1 VKGRVRRTVEMSKRV
16 QSFSLAHPDPSQGYA
31 AALAR
36 LQKTLAEVDV
46 AAGRQRDGINAVR
59 AATGMKRSG
68 RRKILRTQM
77 ALLARV
83 AESAEAEVP
92 GIAQKFRLP
101 REAVPYLAFRTAA
114 RGMLAEAQNQKE
126 LLVRHGLLEAVL
138 DAMSDNLNKFEEAV
152 EQGTEGRRSHV
163 GASAELDAL
172 ADELTQI
179 CRLMDAIN
187 RSRFSE
193 DPESLAQW
201 ESASNVIGPA
211 RSAGGA
217 ESRSGGQAGGQSA
230 GQSVSRSAG
239 QGAGNSVTPTAG
251 GEIKPAA

>member
-16 QSFSLAHPDPSQGYA
+16 QSFSLAHPDPSQGFA

-59 AATGMKRSG
+59 AATGNKRSG

-83 AESAEAEVP
+83 AESAEVEVP

-114 RGMLAEAQNQKE
+114 RGMLAEAQAQKE

-193 DPESLAQW
+193 NPESLAQW
-201 ESASNVIGPA
+201 ESASNVIGPPRPVRQA
-211 RSAGGA
+211 D
-217 ESRSGGQAGGQSA
+217 GQAVGQP
-230 GQSVSRSAG
+230 VSRSVG
-239 QGAGNSVTPTAG
+239 QGTTNSESPPAAGEV
-251 GEIKPAA
+251 KPAA

>member
-1 VKGRVRRTVEMSKRV
+1 MKARVRRTIEMSQRV
-16 QSFSLAHPDPSQGYA
+16 LSFSTAHPHPSEGYA

-36 LQKTLAEVDV
+36 LQKTLAQAEVV
-46 AAGRQRDGINAVR
+46 AARQREGISAVR
-59 AATGMKRSG
+59 AATGLKRSG

-77 ALLARV
+77 FLLARV

-101 REAVPYLAFRTAA
+101 REGVPYLAFRTAA

-138 DAMSDNLNKFEEAV
+138 QTMADNLDKFELAV

-172 ADELTQI
+172 ADELTQVS
-179 CRLMDAIN
+179 RLMDGIN

-201 ESASNVIGPA
+201 ESASNVVGPFQ
-211 RSAGGA
+211 RGGKDA
-217 ESRSGGQAGGQSA
+217 PPAA
-230 GQSVSRSAG
+230 
-239 QGAGNSVTPTAG
+239 PPAG

>member
-46 AAGRQRDGINAVR
+46 AAGLQRDGINAVR

-92 GIAQKFRLP
+92 GITQKFRLP
-101 REAVPYLAFRTAA
+101 REAIPYLAFRTAA

-138 DAMSDNLNKFEEAV
+138 EAMSDNLNKFEEAV

-211 RSAGGA
+211 RSVGQTGGQA
-217 ESRSGGQAGGQSA
+217 VSRSGGQRA
-230 GQSVSRSAG
+230 V
-239 QGAGNSVTPTAG
+239 NSDTPPAG
-251 GEIKPAA
+251 GEVKPAA

>member
-201 ESASNVIGPA
+201 ESASNVIGPF
-211 RSAGGA
+211 RRDSGA
-217 ESRSGGQAGGQSA
+217 A
-230 GQSVSRSAG
+230 GQRGSQTVPPPAPP
-239 QGAGNSVTPTAG
+239 AD

>member
-1 VKGRVRRTVEMSKRV
+1 
-16 QSFSLAHPDPSQGYA
+16 
-31 AALAR
+31 
-36 LQKTLAEVDV
+36 
-46 AAGRQRDGINAVR
+46 
-59 AATGMKRSG
+59 
-68 RRKILRTQM
+68 M

-83 AESAEAEVP
+83 AESAEVEVP

-114 RGMLAEAQNQKE
+114 RGMLAEAQAQKE

-193 DPESLAQW
+193 NPESLAQW
-201 ESASNVIGPA
+201 ESASNVIGPPRPVRQA
-211 RSAGGA
+211 D
-217 ESRSGGQAGGQSA
+217 GQAVGQP
-230 GQSVSRSAG
+230 VSRSVG
-239 QGAGNSVTPTAG
+239 QGTTNSESPSTAG
-251 GEIKPAA
+251 EVKPAA